1 MCKFN
6 ARIICA
12 ISFVPNANSSKNCG
26 MEIGQMIRQR
36 RRELKLTQEAL
47 ALEVNSDAGNISRIE
62 NGKQSVPLEKIE
74 LYAKALNCSVTD
86 LFTDKTKKDEPTL
99 PEGFSKIPCI
109 DEKQAEVWN
118 IIKNQLS
125 HQGITDWVVTS
136 SEYSGSVFA
145 FVVNNERMFPEMKIG
160 DVLIFDSELQPDAG
174 DVVLSLVEDLNEI
187 TLSRFQKR
195 GIDQNGQRFELQP
208 ANENFETIQSWAYQ
222 VKIIGVMV
230 EHRRFRSKK

>member
-1 MCKFN
+1 
-6 ARIICA
+6 
-12 ISFVPNANSSKNCG
+12 
-26 MEIGQMIRQR
+26 MEIGRMIRQR

-86 LFTDKTKKDEPTL
+86 LFTDKTKKDESTL
-99 PEGFSKIPCI
+99 PDGFSKIPCI
-109 DEKQAEVWN
+109 DEKQAEVWS
-118 IIKNQLS
+118 IIKNQLN
-125 HQGITDWVVTS
+125 HQEITDWIVTS
-136 SEYSGSVFA
+136 SEYSSSVFA
-145 FVVNNERMFPEMKIG
+145 FIVNNERMYPEIKIG

-174 DVVLSLVEDLNEI
+174 DVVLSLVGNLNEI
-187 TLSRFQKR
+187 ILSRFQKR

-208 ANENFETIQSWAYQ
+208 ANENFETIQSWLYQ
-222 VKIIGVMV
+222 VEIIGVMV